1 MLLSKTLKA
10 NIEEKISFIFLN
22 EKTLREE
29 SIREISLKD

>member
-1 MLLSKTLKA
+1 MLLSKTLKV

-22 EKTLREE
+22 EKALRKE